1 MPETCTILSTWIP
14 YTLRVHSAPELKVEE
29 TRRSRSPGKSLEEF
43 NVDPWRKREEGRRV
57 MNSTPRNRGRSN
69 RLVRVLLC
77 TLSQIAK
84 LVVEDGLSSGDVF
97 IKSGQIPGENLVE
110 TRRNE
115 IIDASGWEMKLD
127 RKTSKHLSLH
137 SCECVGPLIVLF
149 NFTLPNPNAFYSTVY
164 VMWWSFVRY
173 IIVCNK
179 IPVLIPGI
187 RAMRLVNYVINF
199 ISIDLFSINGS

>member
-43 NVDPWRKREEGRRV
+43 NVDPRRRREEERRV

-97 IKSGQIPGENLVE
+97 IKTGQIPGENPVE

-115 IIDASGWEMKLD
+115 IIDASGRSSWIEKL
-127 RKTSKHLSLH
+127 RNTYRFIHATGICEKPPAETHKISLDA
-137 SCECVGPLIVLF
+137 
-149 NFTLPNPNAFYSTVY
+149 TNAFGQ
-164 VMWWSFVRY
+164 W
-173 IIVCNK
+173 I
-179 IPVLIPGI
+179 
-187 RAMRLVNYVINF
+187 
-199 ISIDLFSINGS
+199 